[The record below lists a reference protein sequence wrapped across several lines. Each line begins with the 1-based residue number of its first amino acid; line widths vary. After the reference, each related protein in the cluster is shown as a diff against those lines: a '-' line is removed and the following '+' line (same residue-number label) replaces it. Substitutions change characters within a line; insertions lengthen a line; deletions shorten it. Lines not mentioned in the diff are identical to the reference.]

1 MKRFLLSTLA
11 AVSAIVTLSL
21 AASCTKTEAD
31 PEAPENSE
39 ENSYLFRYT
48 AYEETVPDEWAGYR
62 HGFDAATGEG
72 WIELSSDVTEIP
84 EDAFRGTGLTSIEI
98 PASVTEIKEEAF
110 EYCEDLT
117 SVTFAEGSQLKII
130 GKEAFW
136 GSGLTS
142 IEIPASVIGIM
153 ESAFE
158 YCGNLGSVTF
168 AEGSQLITIG
178 ECVFFRT
185 SGLTTI
191 TIPESVRHIGM
202 FAFCG
207 NYNLKTVVFLS
218 SAPPYHGDYIF
229 EYCDSLEAICVPDGS
244 EDAYKWSWP
253 EYAQIIRGENQ

>member
-31 PEAPENSE
+31 PEAPENGE

-48 AYEETVPDEWAGYR
+48 AYIETVPDEWAGYR

-72 WIELSSDVTEIP
+72 WIELPDDVTEIP
-84 EDAFRGTGLTSIEI
+84 ERAFDTCR
-98 PASVTEIKEEAF
+98 
-110 EYCEDLT
+110 Y
-117 SVTFAEGSQLKII
+117 
-130 GKEAFW
+130 
-136 GSGLTS
+136 LTS

-158 YCGNLGSVTF
+158 NCGNLGSVTF
-168 AEGSQLITIG
+168 AEGSQLIAIG
-178 ECVFFRT
+178 ECVFFGT

-191 TIPESVRHIGM
+191 TIPESVRYIGM

-207 NYNLKTVVFLS
+207 NFLL
-218 SAPPYHGDYIF
+218 
-229 EYCDSLEAICVPDGS
+229 SL
-244 EDAYKWSWP
+244 
-253 EYAQIIRGENQ
+253 